1 MSNNTNPLGIV
12 SEGTFSEKFDE
23 LINVLSDAT
32 DAYQDKMKYHSPD
45 VGEPLIIQ
53 NGEDITED
61 IKELLS
67 PDLTDYAEKS
77 FVESSIEELSTDVQQ
92 KLDGKANLGI
102 SYTKAESD
110 DIVSQLQGEID
121 TKADVDYLTSN
132 YYNKSEVYQISD
144 VYNKEEM
151 DDLCE
156 RLEGKIDSISELSV
170 VVVET
175 LPDDISQVVVEERV
189 IYLIPSDTTE
199 ENSIYDE
206 YLLINGNPERIGT
219 TAIDLTNYVTFD
231 HLNNNYYNKTQADDK
246 FLVSDDL
253 IPMGTI
259 VEDSRERIEYI
270 ENNPLYVH
278 NIILKYSHPAAKLA
292 SKGSDGRALVSMTII
307 NRDKDSYS
315 FAHNTISMDTDDS
328 KNVPKVMSEEN
339 AWQLLRLY
347 RAIQISTH
355 KDTTDKRSI
364 SGILMSVKEDGD
376 SYSVIRAVADSAC
389 SGYQNSLDDDYAAWV
404 RMLTLR
410 GSSTEQWDA
419 ASSNVGMITLSIPC
433 GHPTFHTDTKKE
445 VIENN
450 FNSFVSIEYNAKD
463 SDLNYYSTYF
473 CQNRIECEDVVV
485 RLTW

>member
-67 PDLTDYAEKS
+67 PDLTNYAEKS

-92 KLDGKANLGI
+92 KLDGKANLGT

-110 DIVSQLQGEID
+110 DVVSQLQGEID
-121 TKADVDYLTSN
+121 TKANADYLTSN
-132 YYNKSEVYQISD
+132 YYNKSEVYPISD
-144 VYNKEEM
+144 VYSKEEM

-156 RLEGKIDSISELSV
+156 RLEGKIDSISELSM

-231 HLNNNYYNKTQADDK
+231 HLNNNYYNKAYIDNLEFEVESLTI
-246 FLVSDDL
+246 DDL
-253 IPMGTI
+253 
-259 VEDSRERIEYI
+259 D
-270 ENNPLYVH
+270 
-278 NIILKYSHPAAKLA
+278 
-292 SKGSDGRALVSMTII
+292 ALLV
-307 NRDKDSYS
+307 
-315 FAHNTISMDTDDS
+315 
-328 KNVPKVMSEEN
+328 
-339 AWQLLRLY
+339 
-347 RAIQISTH
+347 
-355 KDTTDKRSI
+355 
-364 SGILMSVKEDGD
+364 
-376 SYSVIRAVADSAC
+376 
-389 SGYQNSLDDDYAAWV
+389 
-404 RMLTLR
+404 
-410 GSSTEQWDA
+410 
-419 ASSNVGMITLSIPC
+419 
-433 GHPTFHTDTKKE
+433 
-445 VIENN
+445 
-450 FNSFVSIEYNAKD
+450 
-463 SDLNYYSTYF
+463 
-473 CQNRIECEDVVV
+473 
-485 RLTW
+485 